1 MEHKIFLGQ
10 QSIQCTG
17 MKSGPTNGGKKVPSP
32 KAGQSQE
39 GQRNIYDVMGS
50 AELKDVRTRKGFKDV
65 STQYG
70 CSDS

>member
-1 MEHKIFLGQ
+1 MYNNEIRPSEPNKW
-10 QSIQCTG
+10 
-17 MKSGPTNGGKKVPSP
+17 GKKVPSL
-32 KAGQSQE
+32 KAGQGQD

-50 AELKDVRTRKGFKDV
+50 AELKDVRIRKGFKDV